1 MTYAILDGTTV
12 KSTGTIQQ
20 LFPNTCFPDTG
31 VTTSFLTE
39 NNVVDVITT
48 LDYTILTQKLTKV
61 DAYVKGGKV
70 YNVRV
75 ESTTAEEQANLIS
88 AEWAKVRMERDML
101 LQQTDWRASSDLTL
115 SDDWKAYR
123 QVLRDL
129 PTQFASDPFNIIYPT
144 APS

>member
-39 NNVVDVITT
+39 NNVVNVITT
-48 LDYTILTQKLTKV
+48 LDYTSPTQKLTKV
-61 DAYVKGGKV
+61 DAYVEGGKV

-75 ESTTAEEQANLIS
+75 ESTTAEEQADLIS
-88 AEWAKVRMERDML
+88 AEWSQVRMKRNML
-101 LQQTDWRASSDLTL
+101 LQQTDWRACSDLTL
-115 SDDWKAYR
+115 SDDWKDYR
-123 QVLRDL
+123 QALRDV
-129 PTQFASDPFNIIYPT
+129 PTQSDPFNITWPT
-144 APS
+144 APSS

>member
-20 LFPNTCFPDTG
+20 LFPNTCFPRTG
-31 VTTSFLTE
+31 VNASFLTE

-48 LDYTILTQKLTKV
+48 LDYTSPTQKLTEV
-61 DAYVKGGKV
+61 DAYVEDGKV

-75 ESTTAEEQANLIS
+75 ESTTTDEQASLTT
-88 AEWAKVRMERDML
+88 ARWAIVRMERDML

-115 SDDWKAYR
+115 SDDWKTYR
-123 QVLRDL
+123 QALRDV
-129 PTQFASDPFNIIYPT
+129 PTQSNPFNITWPT
-144 APS
+144 APSS

>member
-12 KSTGTIQQ
+12 KNTGTIQQ

-48 LDYTILTQKLTKV
+48 LDYTVPTQKLTKV
-61 DAYVKGGKV
+61 DAYVEGGKV

-75 ESTTAEEQANLIS
+75 ESTTAEEQADLIS
-88 AEWAKVRMERDML
+88 AQWSRVRMERNML

-115 SDDWKAYR
+115 SDDWKDYR
-123 QVLRDL
+123 QALRDI
-129 PTQFASDPFNIIYPT
+129 PTQSDPFNITWPV
-144 APS
+144 APSS